1 MSLTIREALVK
12 LATKL
17 GVDASGM
24 PASNIAD
31 SIDYI
36 TEQFDGTGAHTGV
49 IADAVDKLD
58 IPVDEG

>member
-1 MSLTIREALVK
+1 MSLTIKEALVK

-24 PASNIAD
+24 PTSNIAD

-36 TEQFDGTGAHTGV
+36 TEQLNGTGAHTGV
-49 IADAVDKLD
+49 IADAVDNLD

>member
-1 MSLTIREALVK
+1 MGPNPTRKQS
-12 LATKL
+12 
-17 GVDASGM
+17 

-49 IADAVDKLD
+49 IAEAVDKLD
-58 IPVDEG
+58 IPVKEG

>member
-12 LATKL
+12 LAAKL

-24 PASNIAD
+24 PVSNIAD

-36 TEQFDGTGAHTGV
+36 TEQLNGTGAHTGA
-49 IADAVDKLD
+49 IADAVDNLD

>member
-24 PASNIAD
+24 PVSNIAD
-31 SIDYI
+31 GIDYI
-36 TEQFDGTGAHTGV
+36 TEQLDGTGAHTGV
-49 IADAVDKLD
+49 IADAVDNLD
-58 IPVDEG
+58 IPIDEG